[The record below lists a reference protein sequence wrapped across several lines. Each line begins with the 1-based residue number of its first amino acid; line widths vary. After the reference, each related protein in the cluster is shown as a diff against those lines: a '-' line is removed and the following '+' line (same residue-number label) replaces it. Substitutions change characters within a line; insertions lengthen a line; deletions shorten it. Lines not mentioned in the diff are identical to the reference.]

1 MKKRNILLIVLTV
14 ILIGTLSF
22 QMGPG
27 SSRARPTVAEINA
40 QIKANAACW
49 HAAENKFS
57 YMTDEQLKGMLGA
70 FPPGLEPGDREL
82 SYNESQAPVKVAA
95 TAQAGLPGS
104 WDWRTTKDVSPIK
117 DQGNCGS
124 CWAFAT
130 VAQMESLSLI
140 YKNNPIDLSEQ
151 FIVSCDTSD
160 YGCNGGYMNRVY
172 NFVQK
177 TGTTDDN
184 CFPYVQSDVPCSN
197 HCSDWASRITKIKSW
212 SWVCQTKL
220 DNNLIKQ
227 AVSSNGPLTCTMDV
241 YYDFFNYSGGCYQH
255 VKGAY
260 AGGHAVLIV
269 GWTSDNCWIVK
280 NSWGP
285 DWGENGYFRIK
296 FSNCRIGLN
305 SAKFSL

>member
-1 MKKRNILLIVLTV
+1 MKKRNILLIVLTI

-27 SSRARPTVAEINA
+27 SSRARPTVGEINA
-40 QIKANAACW
+40 QIKAKAACW
-49 HAAENKFS
+49 VAIENKFS
-57 YMTDEQLKGMLGA
+57 YMTDEELKGMLGA

-82 SYNESQAPVKVAA
+82 SYNESQAPVKITA
-95 TAQAGLPGS
+95 TPQASLPAS
-104 WDWRTTKDVSPIK
+104 FDWRAFNYVNYVSPVK

-130 VAQMESLSLI
+130 VAQMESLFLI
-140 YKNNPIDLSEQ
+140 KKSTLLDLSEQ

-172 NFVQK
+172 NFVK
-177 TGTTDDN
+177 NTGTVNDS
-184 CFPYVQSDVPCSN
+184 CFPYVGSDVPCKKS
-197 HCSDWASRITKIKSW
+197 CPIIMKISSW

-227 AVSSNGPLTCTMDV
+227 AVYSNGPLTCTMDV

-255 VKGAY
+255 TTGAY

-269 GWTSDNCWIVK
+269 GWTSGNCWIVK
-280 NSWGP
+280 NSWGD
-285 DWGENGYFRIK
+285 DWGEKGYFEIK
-296 FSNCRIGLN
+296 FSNCRIGLS